1 MRQTPYTCRAYLLA
15 GEHDKQANMDWVAV
29 GGEGLVRMEQAKSQW
44 PERCFKD
51 QDGILKKS
59 DT

>member
-1 MRQTPYTCRAYLLA
+1 MPYTCRAYPLA
-15 GEHDKQANMDWVAV
+15 GEHDKQANMVAV

-44 PERCFKD
+44 PECCLKD

-59 DT
+59 DI